1 MIDIRHLVM
10 MTLDPV
16 HIGLGGYSLGRV
28 DNAIVRE
35 PGTNLPKIPGTSLIG
50 AARNYAAMRY
60 GKPSAAGLHKEFKG
74 GVEQCPIIYTFG
86 TASES
91 GGGRAGTVS
100 ISDAQLLFFPV
111 SSSAGPV
118 WVSTRRTLEAAGFN
132 VEEDDK
138 NSTKNP
144 TTLKLE
150 KNGEKN
156 GKKKNRKKNAI
167 NLGWLMVP
175 VKQGLRITP
184 PPGMEQ
190 AWSEINERIVMISP
204 NLFSEV
210 VNSNLEVRTSVAI
223 DPETGTAEDGAL
235 FTYEA
240 IPRATWLW
248 CDLIE
253 NDYIQEFP
261 RTEHQFDA
269 NLKKENGGE
278 PLGETWNRPL
288 HVARAGLALMK
299 YLGVGGMST
308 AVLQGGCHLRPGG

>member
-1 MIDIRHLVM
+1 MIDSRRVVM

-16 HIGLGGYSLGRV
+16 HIGSGGYSLGRV

-60 GKPSAAGLHKEFKG
+60 GKPSAAGQHKKCKSNTDL
-74 GVEQCPIIYTFG
+74 CPIIYTFG

-111 SSSAGPV
+111 SSVAGPV
-118 WVSTRRTLEAAGFN
+118 WVSTRGTLETAGFRVE
-132 VEEDDK
+132 VEEDDE
-138 NSTKNP
+138 NLTS
-144 TTLKLE
+144 LRWE
-150 KNGEKN
+150 KDTV
-156 GKKKNRKKNAI
+156 

-175 VKQGLRITP
+175 VKRGLRITTP
-184 PPGMEQ
+184 SGVEQ
-190 AWSEINERIVMISP
+190 AWKEIKDRIVLISP
-204 NLFSEV
+204 DLFHEV

-223 DPETGTAEDGAL
+223 DPETGTAEEGAL

-240 IPRATWLW
+240 MPRATWLW

-253 NDYIQEFP
+253 NDYTMNFP
-261 RTEHQFDA
+261 PTERQYDEERE
-269 NLKKENGGE
+269 KENGGE
-278 PLGETWNRPL
+278 LLGETWTRPL

-299 YLGVGGMST
+299 FLGVGGMST
-308 AVLQGGCHLRPGG
+308 RGFGRVEVLCGLEDGPDAAS